1 MDKTKKIII
10 SLSISL
16 AVLLVLNYF
25 MISSSNSKYIE
36 VSVFKEPMLK
46 GKKIEAKDLTTIQ
59 IKKIKEN
66 EALLQGAS
74 VNGNDVIGK
83 ILNVDVEQGELV
95 MNTKVVSEN
104 ELLEQ
109 DINYSYISIP
119 INNLSYPTCTNLK
132 KGDKVAV
139 YYTAKTK
146 DVSNAIKD
154 KQRLYST
161 IEGTGLVTCLL
172 FETVEVISIHDSTG
186 KETKDS
192 IVTDILVRLNK
203 EDAILVANLKS
214 QGTFDIVLN

>member
-1 MDKTKKIII
+1 MDKTKRIII

-16 AVLLVLNYF
+16 VVLLVLNYF
-25 MISSSNSKYIE
+25 MISSFNSKYIE
-36 VSVFKEPMLK
+36 VSVFKESMLK
-46 GKKIEAKDLTTIQ
+46 GKKIEARDLTTMQ
-59 IKKIKEN
+59 IKKTKEN
-66 EALLQGAS
+66 EALLQNAITS
-74 VNGNDVIGK
+74 RTSVIGK
-83 ILNVDVEQGELV
+83 ILNVDVEKGELV
-95 MNTKVVSEN
+95 TDTNVIAEN
-104 ELLEQ
+104 EILEQ

-119 INNLSYPTCTNLK
+119 ISNLSYPTCTSLK
-132 KGDKVAV
+132 KGDKVSV

-161 IEGTGLVTCLL
+161 NEATGLVTCLL
-172 FETVEVISIHDSTG
+172 FETVEVISTHDSTG

-214 QGTFDIVLN
+214 QGAFDIVLN

>member
-16 AVLLVLNYF
+16 VVLLVLNYF

-36 VSVFKEPMLK
+36 VPVFKQSMLK
-46 GKKIEAKDLTTIQ
+46 GRKIEVKDITTIQ
-59 IKKIKEN
+59 IKKTKEN
-66 EALLQGAS
+66 ELLLQAAMTSGT
-74 VNGNDVIGK
+74 NVIGQV
-83 ILNVDVEQGELV
+83 LNVDVEQGELV
-95 MNTKVVSEN
+95 TNVKVVDEN

-109 DINYSYISIP
+109 DVNYRYISIP
-119 INNLSYPTCTNLK
+119 INNLSYPTCINLK
-132 KGDKVAV
+132 KGDTVAV
-139 YYTAKTK
+139 YYTAKIK
-146 DVSNAIKD
+146 DVSNAIKE

-161 IEGTGLVTCLL
+161 NETAGLVTCLL
-172 FETVEVISIHDSTG
+172 FEMVEVISIHDSTG